1 MQLPDEIQNFHHEME
16 QVLQKDP
23 NGSFVTPTE
32 YQHIVSNCCISRNMH
47 LTWNDVKVPASITT
61 KFSVIAIGS
70 IRLASVP

>member
-1 MQLPDEIQNFHHEME
+1 MQLPDKIQNFHHEME

-23 NGSFVTPTE
+23 NESFVTPTK
-32 YQHIVSNCCISRNMH
+32 YQHIVSNCISRNMH

-61 KFSVIAIGS
+61 KFLVIAIGS